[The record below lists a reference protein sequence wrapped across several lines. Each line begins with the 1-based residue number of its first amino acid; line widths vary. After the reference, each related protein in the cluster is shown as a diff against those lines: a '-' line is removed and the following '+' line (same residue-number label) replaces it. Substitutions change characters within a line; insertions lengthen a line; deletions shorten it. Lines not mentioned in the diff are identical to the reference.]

1 MTCLMISGILCTLG
15 VRRDGSW
22 DVQGNGALETLQCG
36 GKDNVYKKERPL
48 GVQTRGWVILSKLC
62 AWCAGLVF

>member
-1 MTCLMISGILCTLG
+1 MCKAM
-15 VRRDGSW
+15 R
-22 DVQGNGALETLQCG
+22 APETLQFG
-36 GKDNVYKKERPL
+36 GKDSVYKKEHFL